1 MKPVQIRLL
10 LVALLCLPA
19 LSLFW
24 QIAQVLQGLPNDL
37 GPDPGKVIVIEL
49 GQWSLW
55 ILLLVFSATPL
66 RQWFGWRWL
75 VVHRRVFGI
84 AVFCY
89 YGLHITAYVV
99 FLLELHFKEIVEDVL
114 QRPYIT
120 MGMLSAVLLMPLA
133 WTSNDYSV
141 RRLGR
146 NWKQL
151 HRLIYP
157 AILFVMIHVIWMAR
171 SDLLQPLFYLSIVLL
186 CFAGRSQELFRRV
199 KAR

>member
-37 GPDPGKVIVIEL
+37 GPDPGKAIVIEL

-75 VVHRRVFGI
+75 VVYRRVFGI

-99 FLLELHFKEIVEDVL
+99 FLLELHFEEIVEDVL

-146 NWKQL
+146 SWKQL

-171 SDLLQPLFYLSIVLL
+171 SDL
-186 CFAGRSQELFRRV
+186 
-199 KAR
+199 

>member
-1 MKPVQIRLL
+1 MTPVQIRLL
-10 LVALLCLPA
+10 LVALLAVPA
-19 LSLFW
+19 LNLFW

-37 GPDPGKVIVIEL
+37 GPDPGKGIVVEL
-49 GQWSLW
+49 GQYSLW
-55 ILLLVFSATPL
+55 LLLLVFSATPL
-66 RQWFGWRWL
+66 RLWLGWRWL
-75 VVHRRVFGI
+75 TVHRRVFGV

-99 FLLELHFKEIVEDVL
+99 FLLELHFSEVLEDVL

-146 NWKQL
+146 NWKRL

-171 SDLLQPLFYLSIVLL
+171 SDLLQPLLYLLVVLL
-186 CFAGRSQELFRRV
+186 CFAGRSQGLLRWV
-199 KAR
+199 KGR